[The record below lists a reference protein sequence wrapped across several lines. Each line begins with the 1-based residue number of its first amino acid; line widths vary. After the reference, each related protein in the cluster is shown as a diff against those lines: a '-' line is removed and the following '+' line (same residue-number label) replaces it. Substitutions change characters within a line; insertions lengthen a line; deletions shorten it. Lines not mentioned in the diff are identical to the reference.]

1 MANFKTSEA
10 AASKKDEAKENTPKV
25 SKGNNHQNVRF
36 VIVSEGQG
44 GASIGSVLK
53 ASLPNSVM
61 IAVNTSDQD
70 LDQLDLPDDFK
81 FKIGGESANGAGK
94 NRNKAKEYFKN
105 FAATNSQDGSKL
117 GAVETFVGY
126 YEELLFHPT
135 IQTIIIVCF
144 SSDGGTGSGL
154 GPMMVAS
161 LTNYVNSVK
170 SFNYKD
176 NEFFIDDVTNVIPRP
191 VVVGLTPKC
200 ALSAGATNLQNTIEC
215 FLDIQKSIDAGIG
228 HYFIA
233 DNNLPEDVQY
243 DSTTEMYRIINAR
256 IATPLIKFLGIEMNS
271 SIKCMDLQD
280 KINTLRISG
289 CSSFVSLTNENI
301 YQYVEPKGQS
311 VTRTVMMLKDSS
323 NVGNEE
329 KAADYL
335 IKSLDVSSVDVTPV
349 FFDLNKVGLKND
361 VPRDL
366 LEVSMI
372 GFFGFRSLNAVVE
385 DLRDNL
391 HRIQVANDKKKNTIF
406 TNSVGFSSI
415 KEDAKNLDSRFG
427 TNVIDQKSVMD
438 LF

>member
-1 MANFKTSEA
+1 
-10 AASKKDEAKENTPKV
+10 
-25 SKGNNHQNVRF
+25 
-36 VIVSEGQG
+36 
-44 GASIGSVLK
+44 
-53 ASLPNSVM
+53 
-61 IAVNTSDQD
+61 
-70 LDQLDLPDDFK
+70 
-81 FKIGGESANGAGK
+81 
-94 NRNKAKEYFKN
+94 
-105 FAATNSQDGSKL
+105 
-117 GAVETFVGY
+117 
-126 YEELLFHPT
+126 
-135 IQTIIIVCF
+135 
-144 SSDGGTGSGL
+144 
-154 GPMMVAS
+154 
-161 LTNYVNSVK
+161 
-170 SFNYKD
+170 
-176 NEFFIDDVTNVIPRP
+176 
-191 VVVGLTPKC
+191 
-200 ALSAGATNLQNTIEC
+200 
-215 FLDIQKSIDAGIG
+215 
-228 HYFIA
+228 
-233 DNNLPEDVQY
+233 
-243 DSTTEMYRIINAR
+243 
-256 IATPLIKFLGIEMNS
+256 
-271 SIKCMDLQD
+271 
-280 KINTLRISG
+280 
-289 CSSFVSLTNENI
+289 VSLTNENI

-349 FFDLNKVGLKND
+349 FFDLDKVGLKND